1 MVRME
6 EQRVTAV
13 QILWLF
19 EKGLQFNAPRTAA
32 VSERFMHNR
41 KLKMLSR
48 QEAFG
53 YQVPCGESLDEMD
66 IHS

>member
-1 MVRME
+1 
-6 EQRVTAV
+6 
-13 QILWLF
+13 
-19 EKGLQFNAPRTAA
+19 
-32 VSERFMHNR
+32 MHNR

-66 IHS
+66 IRS